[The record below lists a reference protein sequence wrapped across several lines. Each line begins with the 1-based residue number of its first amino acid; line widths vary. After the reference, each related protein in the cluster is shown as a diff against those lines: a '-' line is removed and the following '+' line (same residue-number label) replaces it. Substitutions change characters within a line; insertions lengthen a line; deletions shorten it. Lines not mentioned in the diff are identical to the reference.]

1 MGDAWRSW
9 RMTLDELKRKLQ
21 EHLSDGLVTIVGLG
35 LSASHGLPTM
45 PELSDHLRK
54 EIPVLLAGSSDSN
67 WDQVE
72 ARLVSGMD
80 LEAALDAIP
89 DGAPIISNIVD
100 ASAELIIA
108 SETRAV
114 QEILQSGKPMPFSA
128 LVPHLIHA
136 ANSTEIITTNYDRLI
151 EIAVEMAGYRVE
163 CAFPSA
169 YYSRLDQVASRLQVQ
184 GWIPDGRRIRR
195 HTQPHVRLS
204 KPHGSLDWYMID
216 NEPVRSALSLGGPRL
231 MVSPGSSKYLRGY
244 DIPFDLHRERA
255 NEAIDRAARFLIIGY
270 GFNDHHLET
279 HLRNRLAAGVPAIVL
294 TKNLTVGARQCVMD
308 HPNMTA
314 LELSSDP
321 LGTHVLTSSSDEVFE
336 GISIWELSK
345 FVEEVLT

>member
-1 MGDAWRSW
+1 
-9 RMTLDELKRKLQ
+9 
-21 EHLSDGLVTIVGLG
+21 
-35 LSASHGLPTM
+35 
-45 PELSDHLRK
+45 
-54 EIPVLLAGSSDSN
+54 
-67 WDQVE
+67 
-72 ARLVSGMD
+72 
-80 LEAALDAIP
+80 
-89 DGAPIISNIVD
+89 
-100 ASAELIIA
+100 
-108 SETRAV
+108 
-114 QEILQSGKPMPFSA
+114 
-128 LVPHLIHA
+128 
-136 ANSTEIITTNYDRLI
+136 
-151 EIAVEMAGYRVE
+151 
-163 CAFPSA
+163 
-169 YYSRLDQVASRLQVQ
+169 
-184 GWIPDGRRIRR
+184 
-195 HTQPHVRLS
+195 
-204 KPHGSLDWYMID
+204 
-216 NEPVRSALSLGGPRL
+216 